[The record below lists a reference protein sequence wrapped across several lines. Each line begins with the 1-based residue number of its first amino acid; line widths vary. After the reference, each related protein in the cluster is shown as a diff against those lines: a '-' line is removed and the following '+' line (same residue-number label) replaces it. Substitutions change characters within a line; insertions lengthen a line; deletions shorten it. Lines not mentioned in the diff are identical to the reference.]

1 MRALLCPIGGRG
13 FVYPMIGI
21 GRTLAARGHQVA
33 FATAPGFAEAIAG
46 AGFERL
52 PRGETD
58 GPSFQLTHWGHPLAV
73 AIQVR
78 HVQDAIERFRP
89 DVLLASTL
97 ALGPL
102 IAGEITGLPVA
113 VLGLAGYLW
122 PVPLAGRAVRSG
134 DPLARWRHG
143 EMVEIYNS
151 ASGLFGLRPRPRSLE
166 ASPLLGGLYLLQA
179 VPGLEPLADHL
190 PPRVRLVGSCVHE
203 PDGPDPELIEWLD
216 AGGDGQPLLYVQHG
230 SIFRSG
236 DGFWPALAAAAR
248 ELGARVAAATERHRN
263 PPAPFMDQSS
273 LVRGHIAQA
282 AVLEHA
288 DALVCSGNTTAV
300 LGALTHGLPALLL
313 PSGGEQPALA
323 ARCLEAGA
331 AVVAEPEAPASRLR
345 AALERVLEEA
355 SLRRAARRLEADFAA
370 YDGPGRVA
378 AALEELAG
386 AAIVRG
392 VA

>member
-1 MRALLCPIGGRG
+1 
-13 FVYPMIGI
+13 
-21 GRTLAARGHQVA
+21 
-33 FATAPGFAEAIAG
+33 
-46 AGFERL
+46 
-52 PRGETD
+52 
-58 GPSFQLTHWGHPLAV
+58 
-73 AIQVR
+73 
-78 HVQDAIERFRP
+78 
-89 DVLLASTL
+89 
-97 ALGPL
+97 
-102 IAGEITGLPVA
+102 
-113 VLGLAGYLW
+113 
-122 PVPLAGRAVRSG
+122 
-134 DPLARWRHG
+134 
-143 EMVEIYNS
+143 
-151 ASGLFGLRPRPRSLE
+151 
-166 ASPLLGGLYLLQA
+166 
-179 VPGLEPLADHL
+179 
-190 PPRVRLVGSCVHE
+190 
-203 PDGPDPELIEWLD
+203 
-216 AGGDGQPLLYVQHG
+216 
-230 SIFRSG
+230 
-236 DGFWPALAAAAR
+236 
-248 ELGARVAAATERHRN
+248 
-263 PPAPFMDQSS
+263 MDRSS